1 MNNKI
6 KSSIVIGTFT
16 ILVLLSILIGNIDVS
31 INELLDGNEEHLKV
45 ILLSRVPRTM
55 SIVISGVG
63 LSISGLVL
71 QKLFQNRFVSP
82 TTAGTQDGAKL
93 GYVICLVFF
102 TNASVGTKT
111 LFTFVCSMVVTL
123 LFMFATERMKYKN
136 VIYVPIVGIMI
147 GTIISSF
154 ATIIA
159 YQTDTL
165 QNIGNYFMGNFATV
179 TKGNYESI
187 YLVIPAVIILY
198 LYASK
203 FNIASMGKE
212 FSINLGLNYR
222 QVVLVGIGLVSIT
235 NALIIVTIGSIGFV
249 GLIVPNVIRLIY
261 DDNLKRTL
269 PITAIFGAGLLL
281 LCDIVG
287 RVIIS
292 PYEVPIGLS
301 LGVIGSIIF
310 LTLIIREAKNE
321 V

>member
-1 MNNKI
+1 M
-6 KSSIVIGTFT
+6 SIV
-16 ILVLLSILIGNIDVS
+16 IGNIDVS
-31 INELLDGNEEHLKV
+31 LSQVISGNEDHIKV
-45 ILLSRVPRTM
+45 ILLSRIPRTM
-55 SIVISGVG
+55 SIIISGVG

-82 TTAGTQDGAKL
+82 TTAGTQDGATL
-93 GYVICLVFF
+93 GYIICLVFF
-102 TNASVGTKT
+102 TNASLGIKT
-111 LFTFVCSMVVTL
+111 AFTFTCAMVTTL
-123 LFMFATERMKYKN
+123 LFMFATEKMKYKN

-154 ATIIA
+154 GTIIA

-165 QNIGNYFMGNFATV
+165 QNVGSYFMGNFATV

-198 LYASK
+198 LYAHK
-203 FNIASMGKE
+203 FNIAAMGKE
-212 FSINLGLNYR
+212 FSVNLGLNY
-222 QVVLVGIGLVSIT
+222 QHVLLVGIGLVSVT
-235 NALIIVTIGSIGFV
+235 NALIIVTVGSIGFV

-269 PITAIFGAGLLL
+269 PITAIFGASLLL
-281 LCDIVG
+281 ICDIVG

-301 LGVIGSIIF
+301 LGIIGSVIF
-310 LTLIIREAKNE
+310 LSLIIREAKNE
-321 V
+321 TH